1 MADHVFHYKHGWIKV
16 DGPAPSK
23 PRSSDVIAA
32 KVRAAKTNHKSPLS
46 DMKAEADKMGPHS
59 KAAADYKTVLTAL
72 AAHAEKMGP
81 NSKAAADYKAAAAE
95 EWPAKAA
102 AKAAAKGTSLD
113 SIGKS
118 LPSKGAKPPR
128 SADKIAAKATA
139 PKDAAPAPPKADA
152 KPVKT
157 KPALVSA
164 EHKKTSLEG
173 LSPKELDALKL
184 YTGGDFKGINNGLR
198 FGSKMSAKQQAAVSN
213 IDTALASKPLKDPAK
228 VFRTV
233 GGGAFGLDHGG
244 DATALK
250 GKVFSEAG
258 FMSTSVTNQRFAV
271 TPPPVHLTVEA
282 PPGVGAAYVDPI
294 SHFQGENEL
303 LLPRGMNYVITNVR
317 KSPKGG
323 WTATARILP
332 PASAK

>member
-1 MADHVFHYKHGWIKV
+1 MASDRVFHYKHGWIKV

-23 PRSSDVIAA
+23 PRSADKLAA
-32 KVRAAKTNHKSPLS
+32 KARAGTGNSKSPLS
-46 DMKAEADKMGPHS
+46 DMKAKADKMGPYS
-59 KAAADYKTVLTAL
+59 KAAADYKSAL
-72 AAHAEKMGP
+72 SDLSAHADKMGP
-81 NSKAAADYKAAAAE
+81 GSKAAADYKAAAAE
-95 EWPAKAA
+95 AGPWAPIKKAA
-102 AKAAAKGTSLD
+102 LGS
-113 SIGKS
+113 
-118 LPSKGAKPPR
+118 PSKGAKPPR
-128 SADKIAAKATA
+128 SADKIAARATA
-139 PKDAAPAPPKADA
+139 PKDAAPAPPKVDA

-164 EHKKTSLEG
+164 EHKKTSLDG
-173 LSPKELDALKL
+173 MSTKEIAALKL
-184 YTGGDFKGINNGLR
+184 YTGDDYKGINGGLR
-198 FGSKMSAKQQAAVSN
+198 DGTVPGKYKDTVSN
-213 IDTALASKPLKDPAK
+213 IDTALASNPLKDPAK

-233 GGGAFGLDHGG
+233 GGGAFGLSHGS

-258 FMSTSVTNQRFAV
+258 FMSTSVTNQRFPV
-271 TPPPVHLTVEA
+271 TPPPVHITMEV

-294 SHFQGENEL
+294 SKNQGEKEL
-303 LLPRGMNYVITNVR
+303 LLPRGLNYVITNVR